1 MNYKK
6 RFIRNDLAT
15 SENFGKNKKLL
26 FKIAGKIRNYYSK
39 LRKKYETALVM
50 KKDFRNVQG

>member
-1 MNYKK
+1 MFGEITLCITITLNMSYKK

-26 FKIAGKIRNYYSK
+26 FKIGGKIRNYSSK
-39 LRKKYETALVM
+39 LRKNE
-50 KKDFRNVQG
+50 